1 LTDSTENQNFD
12 VIDMDEH
19 SPNVLKQA
27 KRKQSAQSADPME
40 LLVSVLKVYI
50 STLSYE
56 ELSKV
61 CYSFVNEWKTK
72 IDLKAK
78 QQSRRTKQDRQQE
91 RKKEPSMD
99 RSKACVKEQS
109 KDHIR
114 TYEQSKQ
121 LVPQDRR
128 AMV

>member
-1 LTDSTENQNFD
+1 MQQIVQKQSFLTDSTENQNFD

-27 KRKQSAQSADPME
+27 KRKQSAQTTDPME

-61 CYSFVNEWKTK
+61 CYSFVNE
-72 IDLKAK
+72 
-78 QQSRRTKQDRQQE
+78 
-91 RKKEPSMD
+91 
-99 RSKACVKEQS
+99 
-109 KDHIR
+109 
-114 TYEQSKQ
+114 
-121 LVPQDRR
+121 
-128 AMV
+128 